1 MPCFGR
7 RHEGLIAIGCKAA
20 VFTLPA
26 DNPLPLPPSAG
37 HGLVLGAPAQLLPL
51 LAEHRPNLTRF
62 VFRVLVIGVG
72 ELHSH
77 VVPAAYGMA
86 DFSFQGIAIALH
98 AYGHRILGHRA
109 VSAVVV
115 RA

>member
-1 MPCFGR
+1 MPGFGR
-7 RHEGLIAIGCKAA
+7 RHEGLRAIGCKAA
-20 VFTLPA
+20 VLTLPA
-26 DNPLPLPPSAG
+26 DNPLPLSPSAG

-62 VFRVLVIGVG
+62 VFRVFVIGVG
-72 ELHSH
+72 ELHPH
-77 VVPAAYGMA
+77 VLPTTQRMA
-86 DFSFQGIAIALH
+86 NFRFQGIAIALH
-98 AYGHRILGHRA
+98 ADGHRILGHRA